1 VSSPAIC
8 LSVYQIAAVLRGV
21 DGARQF
27 VERELATRCI
37 GWQNQPTTVA
47 NLVTFNRRH
56 FPADRLPA
64 LKGVSPKEFLNV
76 LKSLVP

>member
-1 VSSPAIC
+1 MQ
-8 LSVYQIAAVLRGV
+8 LF
-21 DGARQF
+21 ARQ
-27 VERELATRCI
+27 LALEAKV
-37 GWQNQPTTVA
+37 GD
-47 NLVTFNRRH
+47 LVTFNRRH